1 MAATHPVQVPRWPSS
16 FAPGIKTKL
25 KDFRGG
31 GGGLKEIN
39 SPGLVDFSPR
49 S

>member
-31 GGGLKEIN
+31 GGGRIKRDKFTGA
-39 SPGLVDFSPR
+39 S
-49 S
+49 

>member
-25 KDFRGG
+25 KDFRGER
-31 GGGLKEIN
+31 LKN
-39 SPGLVDFSPR
+39 SPGPVDFSPR

>member
-25 KDFRGG
+25 KDFRGER
-31 GGGLKEIN
+31 LKKIN
-39 SPGLVDFSPR
+39 SQGPVDFSPR